1 MPRSVPTAQP
11 PRHADLAPAA
21 KIDPRPGIL
30 AALLLVSIYG
40 GIALSVDFPKV
51 AIGFQSD
58 EATYYMMTHSLAHDG
73 DLAYRRED
81 LTRVWREFRS
91 GPSGIFLKRGRD
103 LDVSLD
109 ARPPFVQIASRPDP
123 DQERLYYGKSFA
135 YPLAAAPFVAI
146 FGTNG
151 FLVLH
156 ALLLGVMV
164 LAGYLFLSARMR
176 PGVALV
182 LSAGFLLAS
191 VAPTYFVWLTP
202 ELFNL
207 AAVLLGYFCWLYK
220 EVAPEAAAPRGAAW
234 LHRPVSDLAAAVL
247 LAAATASKPSNV
259 LLIVPLI
266 AWMVWRRRLK
276 TASVCTAIFGVLVA
290 AFFLANVA
298 ITGEWNFQGGDR
310 RTFYAAYPFQTA
322 AAGFDEVGMDRTT
335 NRVLTEV
342 IFDRSVFWTVLF
354 HNLGYFFVGRYSGV
368 VPYFFPAAFAL
379 GAFLLS
385 RARRQPWQY
394 LVLAVAAAEILLL
407 VVWIPYNYFGGGGVV
422 GNRYFMN
429 TYGLFLFLIPP
440 IESLTAA
447 FVPWL
452 AGALFTAQITL
463 NPFYSSFYPAEAAKH
478 GPLRLLPVELTM
490 VNDLPV
496 NTNLARV
503 RVLFGERRRFQIY
516 FLDDNAYAP
525 EGNSFWV
532 RGASTAE
539 FLIKTDR
546 PASQLRLRLSTGPVT
561 NRVTV
566 RVAGERRV
574 VEVPDGRSEELTIP
588 LDAGFPYQGAR
599 VWHVSVRSATS
610 FVPMFTTGGSD
621 SRFLGIRVAPELEP

>member
-1 MPRSVPTAQP
+1 MLGSIATAEP
-11 PRHADLAPAA
+11 SRPAGLAPAA
-21 KIDPRPGIL
+21 RIDPVPGIL
-30 AALLLVSIYG
+30 AALLVVSIYG

-51 AIGFQSD
+51 ALGFQSD
-58 EATYYMMTHSLAHDG
+58 EATYYMMAHSLAVDG
-73 DLAYRRED
+73 DLTYRRGD

-91 GPSGIFLKRGRD
+91 GPSGVFLKRGRD
-103 LDVSLD
+103 LDISLH
-109 ARPPFVQIASRPDP
+109 ARPPFLQIASRPDP
-123 DQERLYYGKSFA
+123 DQDRLYYGKSFA
-135 YPLAAAPFVAI
+135 YPLVAAPLVTI

-164 LAGYLFLSARMR
+164 LAGYLFLATRMR
-176 PGVALV
+176 SGVALV

-207 AAVLLGYFCWLYK
+207 AAVLVGYFCWLYK
-220 EVAPEAAAPRGAAW
+220 EVVPETAAPRGAAW
-234 LHRPVSDLAAAVL
+234 LHRPASDVVAAVL

-259 LLIVPLI
+259 ILIIPLL
-266 AWMVWRRRLK
+266 AWLAWRRRW
-276 TASVCTAIFGVLVA
+276 TRAVVCAAMFGALVA
-290 AFFLANVA
+290 AFFTAIVA
-298 ITGEWNFQGGDR
+298 IAGEWNFQGGDR

-322 AAGFDEVGMDRTT
+322 AAGFDDVGMDRTT

-342 IFDRSVFWTVLF
+342 IFNRSVFWTVLL

-379 GAFLLS
+379 AAFLLS

-394 LVLAVAAAEILLL
+394 LVLGAAAAEILLL
-407 VVWIPYNYFGGGGVV
+407 VIWIPYNYFGGGGVV

-440 IESLTAA
+440 IESLAVA
-447 FVPWL
+447 FAPWVI
-452 AGALFTAQITL
+452 GSLFTAQITL

-503 RVLFGERRRFQIY
+503 RVLFGVKRRFQIY

-525 EGNSFWV
+525 EENSFWV
-532 RGASTAE
+532 RGGSTAE

-546 PASQLRLRLSTGPVT
+546 PADRLTLRLATGPVA

-566 RVAGERRV
+566 RIAGERRV
-574 VEVPDGRSEELTIP
+574 IEIPDGRIEEIAIP
-588 LDAGFPYQGAR
+588 LDGGFPYQGAR
-599 VWHVSVRSATS
+599 VWHVSVISATS
-610 FVPMFTTGGSD
+610 FVPMFTTGGPD
-621 SRFLGIRVAPELEP
+621 SRFLGIRVTPELEP